1 MSYLLPTRLTLAGH
15 LPDGLAPSGEAD
27 LFKAANA
34 APPQPAQ
41 EGGTGNLEAAN
52 QAAAN
57 LTGKDLEQLS
67 QEQYNL
73 EESTALSLGYSVVNL
88 TAQGSHDVLI
98 FQAARYKDI
107 DIQGQTYRFGVA
119 IEATVVVATV
129 KFQGALTLPVVAANV
144 QLNFA
149 AASSI
154 LAVRGYLPQTALQL
168 PAWGSFDVGSYT
180 EFQATVS
187 KLQDNTLFDN
197 PNIRPVLLATTQPP
211 PASPPVKPKN
221 SFFYDVGRR
230 IEQL

>member
-15 LPDGLAPSGEAD
+15 LPDGLVPSGETD
-27 LFKAANA
+27 LLKAADV

-41 EGGTGNLEAAN
+41 ESGTSNLETAS

-57 LTGKDLEQLS
+57 LTAEDLEQLA

-73 EESTALSLGYSVVNL
+73 EESTALSLGYSVASL

-98 FQAARYKDI
+98 FQVARYKDI

-119 IEATVVVATV
+119 IEATVVVATA

-168 PAWGSFDVGSYT
+168 PTWGSFDVGSYT
-180 EFQATVS
+180 DFQATVS

-211 PASPPVKPKN
+211 AASPPVKPKHI
-221 SFFYDVGRR
+221 FFYDLGRR